1 MTVRLEPGAVVRF
14 ICDSE
19 TITGSQ
25 LSMLMVGRIVDRPVF
40 PCALR
45 VIIPVEVD
53 VGERHRILWV
63 SDDQV
68 LTVEDDA

>member
-1 MTVRLEPGAVVRF
+1 
-14 ICDSE
+14 
-19 TITGSQ
+19 
-25 LSMLMVGRIVDRPVF
+25 MLMVGRIVDRPVF

-68 LTVEDDA
+68 LTVEDNA